1 MEHKNKYEAWSPLQV
16 TAGRVL
22 VEKLV
27 DENEG
32 LVIHLSF
39 PYDPSY
45 NEKIMV
51 IQFSPYIAYRNMDE
65 SYRAKTVSDTGG
77 FADSLYTV
85 KSSSWLNWLHE
96 ESLGFYESSEIVHY
110 SIITE
115 ADFIDVLSEF
125 APKVSWK

>member
-1 MEHKNKYEAWSPLQV
+1 VEHKNKYEAWSPLQV